1 MKSPLIGAVLAS
13 VVLPFSWVGW
23 AAPSGGKAG
32 AGKPA
37 YETFPVGEA
46 TPPIVCKADSKWSY
60 HLYLPPQYTA
70 DRTWPAMFIMNPGG
84 GDPGTLD
91 RYRKGADFNGIILAV
106 SVQSKNSYD
115 GAGKAISA
123 MANDLPSRVAAD
135 PDRLMASGF
144 SGGAR
149 MAFALAAAARS
160 HFIGVL
166 PCGAGRNKE
175 DLGNMTVYGL
185 CGTNCFNRWDMAC
198 TDRDLPGRDNRLV
211 FFPGVHEW
219 ANEELIWEGMTWI
232 NASSLRGKR
241 DPVLVKDRN
250 ALAAKMLEQI
260 NADLESRPDR
270 AFEWAGLLASLGA
283 PESVK
288 AKSIRDRLKS
298 KPEVITYRAA
308 LKAQNQYVGTYFAT
322 KPSDWVANTLPKAA
336 LKDSAK
342 LAEKYQG
349 TPWEEMFRRMGEP
362 AQK

>member
-1 MKSPLIGAVLAS
+1 MHRTLSRAVLAT
-13 VVLPFSWVGW
+13 VVLPFSLVGW
-23 AAPSGGKAG
+23 GKPAG
-32 AGKPA
+32 DKPGADKPA
-37 YETFPVGEA
+37 YETFPVSEV
-46 TPPIVCKADSKWSY
+46 TPAIVCKADPKWSY
-60 HLYLPPQYTA
+60 HLYLPPQYTP
-70 DRTWPAMFIMNPGG
+70 DRTWPVMFVMNPGG

-91 RYRKGADFNGIILAV
+91 RYRKGADFNGIILAA
-106 SVQSKNSYD
+106 SVQSKNNFQDSD
-115 GAGKAISA
+115 AAVLTMVKDVSA
-123 MANDLPSRVAAD
+123 RVAAD
-135 PDRLMASGF
+135 PNRLMASGF

-149 MAFALAAAARS
+149 MSFFLANKMKAK
-160 HFIGVL
+160 FVGVL

-198 TDRDLPGRDNRLV
+198 TDRDLPGRDSRLV

-260 NADLESRPDR
+260 NADLESRPER

-283 PESVK
+283 TESLK
-288 AKSIRDRLKS
+288 GKSIRDRLKADS
-298 KPEVITYRAA
+298 AVIKYRAA

-322 KPSDWVANTLPKAA
+322 NPWAGTANTLPKAA

-349 TPWEEMFRRMGEP
+349 TPWEEIFRRMGEP